1 MKILFFLL
9 IVCCNVLLS
18 RNLTL
23 NELRV
28 KYNYKKG
35 NYQRSFIISK
45 NKLRNSYTE
54 PVISYCYATSLFKI
68 QEQNLKSNIL
78 DKVLHY
84 LKIAKLKNDEA
95 VEKLASN
102 DSLLLEEIKEKA
114 IQFSEE
120 EIKKFPSKS
129 VKRLETIISIYG
141 DTAEIYRVYKIEEKK
156 IKNKKQ
162 LSDSTL
168 KVSANVNL
176 SKSENN
182 EKIIYSVQKL
192 NTNVLLD
199 TIEKMCETK
208 LNKSQKEILSTA
220 FKYDCL
226 ERYPKGKNNPQIIQ
240 FFHELGHKN
249 IKDDETSW
257 CAAFLNYCL
266 KKSGHNYMNSLIAKD
281 WLKFGQETKNPQ
293 PGDVIVFWREKRSG
307 WQGHVAFFIKED
319 KINGL
324 IYAYGGNQE
333 GRVCLKKFPKN
344 QVVSYRRIN

>member
-9 IVCCNVLLS
+9 LVCCNVLLS
-18 RNLTL
+18 RNLTF
-23 NELRV
+23 NEFRV

-95 VEKLASN
+95 VEELSIN
-102 DSLLLEEIKEKA
+102 DSLLLEEIKDKA

-129 VKRLETIISIYG
+129 VKRLETIIAIYG
-141 DTAEIYRVYKIEEKK
+141 DTAEIYRIYKIEEKK
-156 IKNKKQ
+156 FKKSKMV
-162 LSDSTL
+162 SDSIL
-168 KVSANVNL
+168 KSTI
-176 SKSENN
+176 KTENN
-182 EKIIYSVQKL
+182 DKLIYSVQKV
-192 NTNVLLD
+192 NTIVLLD
-199 TIEKMCETK
+199 TLEKICETK
-208 LNKSQKEILSTA
+208 LNKNQKEILSTA
-220 FKYDCL
+220 FKFDCL
-226 ERYPKGKNNPQIIQ
+226 ERYPKGKNNPQILQ
-240 FFHELGHKN
+240 FFHELGYKN

-281 WLKFGQETKNPQ
+281 WLKYGVETKNPQ

-307 WQGHVAFFIKED
+307 WKGHVAFFIKED
-319 KINGL
+319 KTNGL

>member
-1 MKILFFLL
+1 MKTLLFVLL
-9 IVCCNVLLS
+9 ICCNIVIS
-18 RNLTL
+18 RNLTF
-23 NELRV
+23 NEIRV

-35 NYQRSFIISK
+35 NYQRCFLISK
-45 NKLRNSYTE
+45 KKLRNSYTE

-78 DKVLHY
+78 DKILHY
-84 LKIAKLKNDEA
+84 LKIAKLKKDDA
-95 VEKLASN
+95 VEELLTT
-102 DSLLLEEIKEKA
+102 DTLLLDEIKDKA

-120 EIKKFPSKS
+120 ELKKFPTKS
-129 VKRLETIISIYG
+129 IKRLETIIAIYG

-156 IKNKKQ
+156 LKIISDSILNIKKQ
-162 LSDSTL
+162 T
-168 KVSANVNL
+168 
-176 SKSENN
+176 ENN
-182 EKIIYSVQKL
+182 NKLIYTVQKV
-192 NTNVLLD
+192 NTIVLLD
-199 TIEKMCETK
+199 TLEKMCETK
-208 LNKSQKEILSTA
+208 LSKSQKEILSAA

-226 ERYPKGKNNPQIIQ
+226 EEFPKGKNNPQILQ
-240 FFHELGHKN
+240 FFHELGYKN

-281 WLKFGQETKNPQ
+281 WLKYGIETKNPQ

-319 KINGL
+319 KTNGM